1 MFKILNESDNCILFH
16 EDRSHIVNFSLDVE
30 WLSDV
35 YINWDSKLKI
45 KNQSEPEIDNYANSN
60 KLNFE
65 LCIKYDQLTFMVE
78 TGLRK
83 LSDIIDEF
91 ISAQNTLTEV
101 LKI

>member
-16 EDRSHIVNFSLDVE
+16 EDKSQIVNFSLDVE

-35 YINWDSKLKI
+35 YINWDSKLKL
-45 KNQSEPEIDNYANSN
+45 KNQSEPEIDNYANFN

-65 LCIKYDQLTFMVE
+65 LCKKYDQLTFMVE

-83 LSDIIDEF
+83 LSDTIDKL

>member
-16 EDRSHIVNFSLDVE
+16 EDRSQIV
-30 WLSDV
+30 
-35 YINWDSKLKI
+35 
-45 KNQSEPEIDNYANSN
+45 NYANFN

-65 LCIKYDQLTFMVE
+65 LCKKYDQLTFMVE

-83 LSDIIDEF
+83 LTDTIDKL